1 MRMRTISAIAF
12 GVLGLTLF
20 QLPAATSASAQYV
33 RACGYHGCITRVGPP
48 PRRVVVVRRAPR
60 RVYGAPYRPVYV
72 ARPRRVVIVPSY

>member
-12 GVLGLTLF
+12 GVLGLTLS

-48 PRRVVVVRRAPR
+48 PRRVVVRRALR
-60 RVYGAPYRPVYV
+60 HVYGAPYRPVYV